1 MGYDNTPYK
10 PGTPVYEIELSED
23 TMLVRV
29 YDGEVLDQFVK
40 YKPNGIDK
48 YSIQELMD
56 MVF

>member
-1 MGYDNTPYK
+1 MGYDNALYK

-23 TMLVRV
+23 TMFVWV
-29 YDGEVLDQFVK
+29 YAGEVSDQFVK
-40 YKPNGIDK
+40 YKPNGVDK